1 MHGSDGRDER
11 RSLLLA
17 ITDLA
22 RLLFSREHEHAA
34 TQARELADRVA
45 DLRFNVVVVGAFKRG
60 KTTLVNALLGAE
72 YLPAAVVPL
81 TSVVT
86 IATSGPEAA
95 AEIAFGDGRREAVAI
110 DRLPRFVTEPGNP
123 GNGLGVSRALVR
135 VPASGLPAGVSL
147 IDTPGIGS
155 VYRHNSDVTREILA
169 EADAAIF
176 VTTADPPVSDEE
188 LGFLHQVRASAAR
201 MFVVMNKV
209 DHLLPEERE
218 QAGAF
223 TRRVVGEALE
233 QEVDLYQVSAR
244 VALDA
249 LGSADTSSLE
259 ASGLPGFASELAT
272 FLARDRFETLAVS
285 ARNRAAGLVTDEMN
299 AIASEERAL
308 DMTSEELTGRT
319 RELERVFE
327 EARRAR
333 DDLGALLERD
343 AHHTIAVVEAD
354 LEDLKLEATGELLAH
369 VDGLLDQEH
378 DLRHI
383 APELEE
389 ALRERLR
396 ATIDSWRVRED
407 RSVGS
412 LLHATTERFGGQSET
427 LMAETVKLA
436 GEALGVELSARAIA
450 AELPEA
456 SGFSYHFLRLPT
468 VVESLVPDLRG
479 YLPRRLARRVLQE
492 DFRERI
498 PPLVDKHCGRLRYDY
513 VRRIDEARR
522 ALIRT
527 LDDRLTT
534 TQQTLGRALERS
546 SEAQVAGSE
555 QTDLRRARLHS
566 DRDALVSLLE
576 RLGPHVAEVLRR

>member
-1 MHGSDGRDER
+1 MQGSGDTDER

-17 ITDLA
+17 IADLA
-22 RLLFSREHEHAA
+22 RLLSSREREHAA
-34 TQARELADRVA
+34 NRARELANRVA

-95 AEIAFGDGRREAVAI
+95 AEIVFGDGRREAVAI
-110 DRLPRFVTEPGNP
+110 DQLPRFVTEPGNP
-123 GNGLGVSRALVR
+123 GNGLGVSRALVTFHT
-135 VPASGLPAGVSL
+135 SELPAGVSL

-155 VYRHNSDVTREILA
+155 VYRHNSDVAREILA

-176 VTTADPPVSDEE
+176 VTTADPPVSEEE
-188 LGFLHQVRASAAR
+188 LGFLHEVRASAAR

-209 DHLLPEERE
+209 DHLVPEERE

-223 TRRVVGEALE
+223 TRKVVGQALE
-233 QEVDLYQVSAR
+233 QEVDLHEVSAR
-244 VALDA
+244 AALEA

-259 ASGLPGFASELAT
+259 ASGLPRFASDLAT

-299 AIASEERAL
+299 AIASEKRAL
-308 DMTSEELTGRT
+308 EMTSEELTGRT

-333 DDLGALLERD
+333 GDLGALLERD
-343 AHHTIAVVEAD
+343 VQRTIAAVEAD
-354 LEDLKLEATGELLAH
+354 LEDLRREATGELLAH
-369 VDGLLDQEH
+369 VDAVLEQEH
-378 DLRHI
+378 DLRHV
-383 APELEE
+383 APELQEGLGE
-389 ALRERLR
+389 CLRT
-396 ATIDSWRVRED
+396 TIDSWRVQED
-407 RSVGS
+407 RRVGS
-412 LLHATTERFGGQSET
+412 LLRTTTERFGEQAGA
-427 LMAETVKLA
+427 LMHETVKLA
-436 GEALGVELSARAIA
+436 GEALGVELSTRAIA

-479 YLPRRLARRVLQE
+479 YLPRRMARRVLQD
-492 DFRERI
+492 DFRERM

-513 VRRIDEARR
+513 VRRIDEAKR
-522 ALIRT
+522 ALVRT

-546 SEAQVAGSE
+546 SEAQVVGSE
-555 QTDLRRARLHS
+555 QSDLLRARLDA
-566 DRDALVSLLE
+566 DRGALVALLE
-576 RLGPHVAEVLRR
+576 RLGPRVAEATR